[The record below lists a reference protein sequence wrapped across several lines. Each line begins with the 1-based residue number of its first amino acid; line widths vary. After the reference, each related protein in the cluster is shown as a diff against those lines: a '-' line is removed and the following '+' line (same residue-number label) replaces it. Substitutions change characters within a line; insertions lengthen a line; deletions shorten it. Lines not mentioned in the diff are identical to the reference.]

1 MVASLVPGKTSR
13 KARGMSIKQS
23 NTPKTGAHGWPL
35 VPSTRFKGETAL
47 ACPKCG
53 STNVTLD
60 TARGA
65 SGTAPGGRWRM
76 GDPGSREYARCESC
90 KHSSLDA
97 K

>member
-23 NTPKTGAHGWPL
+23 KTGAHGWPL